1 MGDFEKD
8 LRNAFEG
15 AEFTPSPKVWDGVKA
30 GLAPKKKAGVFYMW
44 QTYGVAAAILFLF
57 TMGFL
62 FRDQLF
68 TSGTEGPG
76 TELAESSQNDPE
88 KGGNKSTASD
98 QITQT
103 DPASVDSLKEN
114 TQSTQSLINNR
125 QLQASD
131 RVTVSI
137 SDITDNTANSEE
149 NTQPPARVMAARQ
162 GDQQFETQL
171 LDQLQQANAVPVDEQ
186 LSIYLSS
193 PQDLQESIAELKL
206 RWELENMVG
215 PLEIDTTNIID
226 SPETLVASRTSLS
239 GSFGGGNFNPD
250 SNFAGGG
257 VDNALSQENI
267 ASDPN
272 AGDFS
277 VRSGSE
283 ESENQLGSI
292 SVGVGIGF
300 EIGRKWIL
308 RTGLRYSQYRY
319 ATTANAYVD
328 DGQVVPVFNNRLAS
342 LASVRYAGDYEL
354 TNTIHSISIP
364 VQMGYKLL
372 DRNRFGVVLN
382 AGLGADY
389 FTRYTVKG
397 ELNFLETTKVDLDES
412 AFRNRLNINVLTGL
426 ELNYKLTEKFALSGE
441 VFFRQYIP
449 SLGQTDG
456 IDEST
461 PSFFGFGLGINYYLR
476 RKE

>member
-62 FRDQLF
+62 FRDELF
-68 TSGTEGPG
+68 TGKGTDEPG
-76 TELAESSQNDPE
+76 TELARSSQTDP
-88 KGGNKSTASD
+88 KNGGNQSTATD
-98 QITQT
+98 PTTQA
-103 DPASVDSLKEN
+103 DPASVDSLKN
-114 TQSTQSLINNR
+114 GTQSTQSIINNR

-131 RVTVSI
+131 RTTVSMQDLTK
-137 SDITDNTANSEE
+137 SATE
-149 NTQPPARVMAARQ
+149 NTRYTEPLAVASVDRQ
-162 GDQQFETQL
+162 HNESFENQL
-171 LDQLQQANAVPVDEQ
+171 LDQLQQASAVTVDEQ
-186 LSIYLSS
+186 MSIGLSS

-215 PLEIDTTNIID
+215 PLEIDTTNVID
-226 SPETLVASRTSLS
+226 SSETLVAGRTSLS

-250 SNFAGGG
+250 SNFGG
-257 VDNALSQENI
+257 VDNVASQENI
-267 ASDPN
+267 ANDPN

-300 EIGRKWIL
+300 EIGKRWIL

-328 DGQVVPVFNNRLAS
+328 DVQVLPVFNLRLAS
-342 LASVRYAGDYEL
+342 SSAVRYAGDYEL
-354 TNTIHSISIP
+354 VNTIHSISIP

-389 FTRYTVKG
+389 FTRYTIKG

-412 AFRNRLNINVLTGL
+412 AFRNRLNINILTGV
-426 ELNYKLTEKFALSGE
+426 ELNYKLNEKFALSGE

-456 IDEST
+456 INEAT

-476 RKE
+476 RK